1 MGTARP
7 LFKVKDADE
16 RCAQLERALEKE
28 RRLRKAA
35 EARADLADKN
45 AKRFHAL
52 LLQARVALINQK
64 EPS

>member
-7 LFKVKDADE
+7 LFKVKDVDE
-16 RCAQLERALEKE
+16 RVAQLEARLVVE

-35 EARADLADKN
+35 EARADAADKN

-52 LLQARVALINQK
+52 LLQARVALINRK
-64 EPS
+64 DES